1 MIQYTIDN
9 INAVEKYNRYV
20 LADEIKSILDHY
32 TKMVTSPTYS
42 KSPHFLIKKSLVL
55 DNNRSKIT
63 TLQDSI
69 KKVLNKITERN
80 YEKLV
85 EDLIRVFN
93 TLVKEAGIISND
105 CDRDYIGDTIEIIF
119 NNFFVSNMNMEVNI
133 DILFRLITVS
143 SKIQHYLDRFVES
156 IADLYNSVERCK
168 TICFE
173 EMDRVGKINTV
184 IKNKII
190 FLCRLEKRGKIPRKI
205 VDDYIVGYQTH
216 LLSLLN
222 EEHKKMECEEVAE
235 LVLTFL
241 SEVFATDK
249 SEVFATDK
257 SEVFA
262 TDKSEVFATDKSE
275 VFATDKSEYATINAN
290 IHAIINGDVA
300 IMKSLTNK
308 IVLKHKNLVD
318 KIKVFY

>member
-80 YEKLV
+80 YDKLV
-85 EDLIRVFN
+85 GDLVVAFN
-93 TLVKEAGIISND
+93 TLLKEVVIINNED
-105 CDRDYIGDTIEIIF
+105 KTDYIGDTIKIIF
-119 NNFFVSNMNMEVNI
+119 NNFFVSKMNIEVNI
-133 DILFRLITVS
+133 DILYRLIMES
-143 SKIQHYLDRFVES
+143 SKIQLYLDQFVES
-156 IADLYNSVERCK
+156 IADLYDKVETCK

-190 FLCRLEKRGKIPRKI
+190 FLCRLEKRGKISRKI
-205 VDDYIVGYQTH
+205 VDDYIIRYQTH

-249 SEVFATDK
+249 SEVFAT
-257 SEVFA
+257 
-262 TDKSEVFATDKSE
+262 
-275 VFATDKSEYATINAN
+275 INAN
-290 IHAIINGDVA
+290 IHAIINGNVA
-300 IMKSLTNK
+300 TMKSLSNK

-318 KIKVFY
+318 KIKVFEK

>member
-42 KSPHFLIKKSLVL
+42 KTPHFLIKKSLVL

-80 YEKLV
+80 FEKLV
-85 EDLIRVFN
+85 CDLVVAFN
-93 TLVKEAGIISND
+93 TLLKEVVIINNED
-105 CDRDYIGDTIEIIF
+105 KTDYIGDTIKIIF
-119 NNFFVSNMNMEVNI
+119 NNFFVSKMNIEVNI
-133 DILFRLITVS
+133 DILYRLITES
-143 SKIQHYLDRFVES
+143 SKIQLYLNQFVES
-156 IADLYNSVERCK
+156 ISDLYNMLETCK

-190 FLCRLEKRGKIPRKI
+190 FLCRLEKRGKISRKI
-205 VDDYIVGYQTH
+205 VDDYIIRYQTY

-235 LVLTFL
+235 LILTFL

-262 TDKSEVFATDKSE
+262 TDKSEVFATIK
-275 VFATDKSEYATINAN
+275 AN
-290 IHAIINGDVA
+290 IHAIINGDVST
-300 IMKSLTNK
+300 MKSLSNK
-308 IVLKHKNLVD
+308 IVLKHKNLLD
-318 KIKVFY
+318 KIKVFEK

>member
-1 MIQYTIDN
+1 
-9 INAVEKYNRYV
+9 
-20 LADEIKSILDHY
+20 
-32 TKMVTSPTYS
+32 
-42 KSPHFLIKKSLVL
+42 
-55 DNNRSKIT
+55 
-63 TLQDSI
+63 
-69 KKVLNKITERN
+69 
-80 YEKLV
+80 
-85 EDLIRVFN
+85 
-93 TLVKEAGIISND
+93 
-105 CDRDYIGDTIEIIF
+105 
-119 NNFFVSNMNMEVNI
+119 MEVNI

-262 TDKSEVFATDKSE
+262 TDKSE
-275 VFATDKSEYATINAN
+275 YATINAN

>member
-69 KKVLNKITERN
+69 KKVLNKIAERIF
-80 YEKLV
+80 EKLV
-85 EDLIRVFN
+85 CDLVVAFN

-119 NNFFVSNMNMEVNI
+119 NNFFVSKMNIEVNI
-133 DILFRLITVS
+133 DILYRLITES
-143 SKIQHYLDRFVES
+143 SKIQLYLNQFVES
-156 IADLYNSVERCK
+156 ISDLYNMVEICK

-205 VDDYIVGYQTH
+205 VDDYIIRYQTY

-235 LVLTFL
+235 LILTFL

-249 SEVFATDK
+249 SEVFATIK
-257 SEVFA
+257 
-262 TDKSEVFATDKSE
+262 
-275 VFATDKSEYATINAN
+275 AN
-290 IHAIINGDVA
+290 IHAIINGDVST
-300 IMKSLTNK
+300 MKSLSNK
-308 IVLKHKNLVD
+308 IVLKHKNLLD
-318 KIKVFY
+318 KIKVFEK